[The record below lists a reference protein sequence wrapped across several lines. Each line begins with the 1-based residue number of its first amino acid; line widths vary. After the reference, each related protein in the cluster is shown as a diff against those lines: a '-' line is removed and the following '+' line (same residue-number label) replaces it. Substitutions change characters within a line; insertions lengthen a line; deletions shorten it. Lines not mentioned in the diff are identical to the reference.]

1 MLRESLKGLESW
13 ALGQDSENDFQD
25 TLKQHGMGAPPS
37 ATVRKVAFRRLLL
50 QRRQENTTAL
60 VAEGTIAA
68 TAVAVRAA

>member
-25 TLKQHGMGAPPS
+25 SLKQHGMGAPPS

-50 QRRQENTTAL
+50 QRRQENTL
-60 VAEGTIAA
+60 VVEGTIAA